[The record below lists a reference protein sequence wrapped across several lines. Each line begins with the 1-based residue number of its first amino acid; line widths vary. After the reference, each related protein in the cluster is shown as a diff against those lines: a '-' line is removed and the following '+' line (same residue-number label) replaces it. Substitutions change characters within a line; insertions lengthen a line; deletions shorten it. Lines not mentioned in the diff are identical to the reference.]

1 MLVAIKR
8 SSSSSTSI
16 RGGRNARNQIKTE
29 SRNEVVVSRMEY
41 KVEESGRREKI
52 PTLEAFGDE
61 IVTIDVDPCRYS
73 LSSSI
78 WRPIFSSTMHLL
90 HPYPSWGCCISGAM
104 LGVSRSTGAERERLC
119 TLQPCIETEESS
131 VCFQDFLS
139 SLLFTAKFTATF
151 LSGFMEMMNIPAGRS
166 HGSQSDSIM
175 CYMLSARRAYYRP
188 LAVAESLRQNQD
200 VSWRRAI

>member
-119 TLQPCIETEESS
+119 IYLTAVHRNRGIQCLLPRFSL
-131 VCFQDFLS
+131 FS
-139 SLLFTAKFTATF
+139 SLHRKVHCD
-151 LSGFMEMMNIPAGRS
+151 IPVRIYGNDEHS
-166 HGSQSDSIM
+166 S
-175 CYMLSARRAYYRP
+175 RP
-188 LAVAESLRQNQD
+188 LAWKSV
-200 VSWRRAI
+200 